1 MKEELNFM
9 QKIVKADKEKH
20 HEDNMVCAKSFRQG
34 YEKGYE
40 EAWDKATKSGTRII
54 ERLFAEYKNQ

>member
-1 MKEELNFM
+1 M